1 MAIKVEEKGAV
12 GSLSTS
18 NDPEETHQPEWVS
31 AVLDLSAGLGPLQQ
45 EKESPSAGGQKAP
58 WNPDSDPSIAGFTCV
73 RCPNPHRPV
82 ESKAQTAFLRPPWA
96 RLDTP
101 CISWVLVEDDHST
114 TSWTKRCTKCDT
126 RFKKWTRAKA
136 DARQLE
142 MLSDAL
148 QNVGL
153 VFLTLTVPNTVMESG
168 RESDDRT
175 RADSVRELKR
185 EVAKWRRSVGVKGRF
200 LGGIDY
206 YEVTEK
212 TLPDG
217 RVSLNPHVHCL
228 WLQTAYWKQAE
239 MQDSWGRGI
248 VHIRKVKNIGK
259 QVHYCTKYATKN
271 PLNGVRA
278 KERWG
283 ACRLTVSSAI
293 EESRCSS
300 SPDSCDVGLASDE
313 AGITAS
319 LVSNQQDDAQAT
331 DIRPISRFL
340 RTSLI
345 VRMLKTGFC
354 FAGSRFSLA
363 WNHAIQLPEHHL
375 ALLVM
380 RGVRLRSAL
389 SALVRR
395 S

>member
-1 MAIKVEEKGAV
+1 MAIKVEESGLDDDDDPTAFIA
-12 GSLSTS
+12 GSS
-18 NDPEETHQPEWVS
+18 EETHRPEWVS

-45 EKESPSAGGQKAP
+45 EKEAPSAGGQKAP

-101 CISWVLVEDDHST
+101 CVSWVLVADDHAT
-114 TSWTKRCTKCDT
+114 THWTKRCTKCDT

-168 RESDDRT
+168 RVVSGKD

-185 EVAKWRRSVGVKGRF
+185 DVAKWRRSVGVKGRF

-206 YEVTEK
+206 YEITEK
-212 TLPDG
+212 TLQDG

-228 WLQTAYWKQAE
+228 WLQTAYWKQKE
-239 MQDSWGRGI
+239 MQKSWGRGI

-271 PLNGVRA
+271 PLSGVRA

-293 EESRCSS
+293 EESRFSS
-300 SPDSCDVGLASDE
+300 SPVSADAELVSDE

-319 LVSNQQDDAQAT
+319 LVSHEQDDAQST
-331 DIRPISRFL
+331 EINSGLRRSYGIRRLSSLIQVRYQVL
-340 RTSLI
+340 RTWYRISLL
-345 VRMLKTGFC
+345 RHL
-354 FAGSRFSLA
+354 R
-363 WNHAIQLPEHHL
+363 LPQVVHHL
-375 ALLVM
+375 AWLVM
-380 RGVRLRSAL
+380 RQG
-389 SALVRR
+389 RR
-395 S
+395 